1 LATPLI
7 ASVRQ
12 GLRQTPGKG
21 GDFGGNQHEAA
32 ETLRLLGACE
42 LLSPAVKHEI
52 GELCLEVLNRERF
65 TALHSAAYWAMG
77 RVGARKLVYG
87 PLNGVVSP
95 DIVARWLIRL
105 TKVGNDEALA
115 SFAAMQLARKT
126 GDRYRDIDDATRK
139 NVEAWMDRVSSPP
152 RYRQL
157 VREVGSLESEDQAL
171 IFGEALP
178 KGLRIL

>member
-1 LATPLI
+1 
-7 ASVRQ
+7 
-12 GLRQTPGKG
+12 
-21 GDFGGNQHEAA
+21 
-32 ETLRLLGACE
+32 
-42 LLSPAVKHEI
+42 
-52 GELCLEVLNRERF
+52 
-65 TALHSAAYWAMG
+65 
-77 RVGARKLVYG
+77 
-87 PLNGVVSP
+87 
-95 DIVARWLIRL
+95 LIRL